1 MITDGVN
8 RESVLLRRK
17 LRECCLAVHAVTS
30 MDDAIDTM
38 NR

>member
-1 MITDGVN
+1 MVTNGVD
-8 RESVLLRRK
+8 RESVLLKRK